1 MSQAEMGSKVKVNYV
16 GKRENGEVF
25 SSSANNEPLEFCI
38 GEGEV
43 ISNLEQAVVGMN
55 PGESKTVTIPAK
67 QAYEYPDRES
77 TLVVDRQNLPSDVSI
92 EVGQEVYIRMPN
104 VHASIPATI
113 MEINESNVVLS
124 VVNSSFGDENLI
136 FDIQL
141 VEVN

>member
-43 ISNLEQAVVGMN
+43 ISNLEQAVVGMS

-77 TLVVDRQNLPSDVSI
+77 TLVVDRQSLPSDISI
-92 EVGQEVYIRMPN
+92 EVGQEVYVRMQN
-104 VHASIPATI
+104 VHASIPAVV
-113 MEINESNVVLS
+113 MEISESNIVLS
-124 VVNSSFGDENLI
+124 IVNSSFGDENLI